1 MYGKY
6 LLYNILRTERWNAHL
21 SVPFHGWEPS
31 NALRQTILQSKPNDF
46 SFSADWFSVLFP
58 AEWSLAERC
67 LKHPSVHNIQVM
79 KGLTYILKDE
89 GCFFKTL
96 GGACREWRTP
106 AKHLFLHRQ
115 PPTVPSS
122 MTKALHASAPAAYI
136 YSCKAKGYGL
146 TTIFASEVL
155 LENIKST
162 AQWINV
168 IFYCCVFFAYAHVAD
183 KKAEL

>member
-1 MYGKY
+1 MRRKINHLAANHFSFGWDWK
-6 LLYNILRTERWNAHL
+6 IIRLRTFYRFPQWKETERW
-21 SVPFHGWEPS
+21 
-31 NALRQTILQSKPNDF
+31 
-46 SFSADWFSVLFP
+46 
-58 AEWSLAERC
+58 
-67 LKHPSVHNIQVM
+67 LKHPSFHNALYVNW
-79 KGLTYILKDE
+79 LPYILKDE

-106 AKHLFLHRQ
+106 AKHLFLPRQ

-122 MTKALHASAPAAYI
+122 LTKALHASAPAAYI